1 MVTPAYE
8 TAVKLWT
15 LLASMEMGNV
25 EGKAVPLVEK
35 FQFFVSD
42 LAEKFTD
49 FATAILPDEVK
60 NTVQIDIE
68 EY

>member
-1 MVTPAYE
+1 M
-8 TAVKLWT
+8 
-15 LLASMEMGNV
+15 ASMEMGND
-25 EGKAVPLVEK
+25 EGKALPLEEK
-35 FQFFVSD
+35 YQFFVSD